1 MKSLISINDFDK
13 DEMLQVLDL
22 AAEYESNP
30 NCPIFKD
37 KLIACIFFE
46 PSTRTRLSFETAA
59 TRLGARFVGFASL
72 SHTSIAKGE
81 SLKDTIKMV
90 SNYADMIVI
99 RHHLDGAA
107 RYAAEIAG
115 CPVINA
121 GDGANQHPTQTLLD
135 MYSIRKTQGTLENL
149 SITVVGDLKYGRT
162 VHSLLQA
169 MSHFNPRFNFVS
181 CPDLEIPQEYKNFL
195 DSRNIPYTQHHQ
207 LEGQIQDADILYVT
221 RVQQERFQDP
231 MEYERVKNL
240 MRLDASMLTNT
251 RPNLRILHPLPRVN
265 EIAIDVDDRPEA
277 YYFEQARNGVFTRM
291 GIITHLMNQ

>member
-1 MKSLISINDFDK
+1 
-13 DEMLQVLDL
+13 
-22 AAEYESNP
+22 
-30 NCPIFKD
+30 
-37 KLIACIFFE
+37 
-46 PSTRTRLSFETAA
+46 
-59 TRLGARFVGFASL
+59 
-72 SHTSIAKGE
+72 
-81 SLKDTIKMV
+81 MV
-90 SNYADMIVI
+90 SNYGDMIVI

-135 MYSIRKTQGTLENL
+135 MYSIRKTQKTLENL
-149 SITVVGDLKYGRT
+149 SITIVGDLKYGRT

-169 MSHFNPRFNFVS
+169 MSHFNPRFHFVS
-181 CPDLEIPQEYKNFL
+181 CPDLEIPQEYKHFL
-195 DSRNIPYTQHHQ
+195 DARHIPYTQYHK
-207 LEGQIQDADILYVT
+207 LEGQIQDTDILYIT

-277 YYFEQARNGVFTRM
+277 YYFEQARNGVYTRM
-291 GIITHLMNQ
+291 GIITYLMNQEQQP